1 MITLERPAFYENNRY
16 AEYCGLSGDD
26 KATIKAHNGD
36 EFYEID
42 TGKVYKYNAENNVWA
57 EQPKSGGGGGGTGDG
72 NFMADGSVPMTG
84 NLQLGGNAIMGVKSI
99 SNTDSGMAI
108 ESEVSMNNH
117 KITDLLDPT
126 VEQDAVTKKYV
137 DAIVSNC
144 ETALSAI

>member
-1 MITLERPAFYENNRY
+1 MITLERPAFYNNDRY
-16 AEYCGLSGDD
+16 AEYCGLSSDD
-26 KATIKAHNGD
+26 KTTIDAKNGD

-57 EQPKSGGGGGGTGDG
+57 EQPKSGCGAGDG

-99 SNTDSGMAI
+99 SNTDSGIAI

-126 VEQDAVTKKYV
+126 TDQDAVTKKYV

-144 ETALSAI
+144 EATLSAI